1 MLGVFEKNH
10 VPVQY
15 TFAQD
20 IEKGMDKNMKRIGLA
35 SSKLT
40 PYLFLLPTFLLIV
53 VFRFIPIGYSAWLSV
68 MRFNIVMPEN
78 SVFVGFDNFARMAG
92 DEWLWNSLSNTAL
105 FTLGSLSIGLFLSLI
120 VALVI
125 CEKWF
130 KLSGIARA
138 LLFVPFIMSIVI
150 SGLIWSFI
158 FQIDFG
164 LLNAILRLFGLPTQ
178 QFLGSTSLALWTIII
193 VAIWRDLGYMITIWS
208 AGILSISKDYIEAA
222 RIDGANRFQEILY
235 IKLPLLKPIVVFLL
249 VLGVINSFQTFD
261 LVFVMTAGGPARS
274 TETVIFYLWN
284 MAFRDFNISYAAA
297 IAWLLFAILI
307 VFTSIQIKLFKT
319 EEVN

>member
-1 MLGVFEKNH
+1 
-10 VPVQY
+10 
-15 TFAQD
+15 
-20 IEKGMDKNMKRIGLA
+20 
-35 SSKLT
+35 
-40 PYLFLLPTFLLIV
+40 
-53 VFRFIPIGYSAWLSV
+53 

-92 DEWLWNSLSNTAL
+92 DEWLWNSLSNTAQ
-105 FTLGSLSIGLFLSLI
+105 FTIASLSIGLLLSLI

-125 CEKWF
+125 CEAWF
-130 KLSGIARA
+130 KFSGVARA
-138 LLFVPFIMSIVI
+138 FLFIPFIMSIVI

-158 FQIDFG
+158 FQVDFG
-164 LLNAILRLFGLPTQ
+164 LLNAILRMLGLPPQ
-178 QFLGSTSLALWTIII
+178 QLLGSTSLAIWTVII

-235 IKLPLLKPIVVFLL
+235 IKLPLLKPIAIFLT

-261 LVFVMTAGGPARS
+261 LIFVMTAGGPARS

-284 MAFRDFNISYAAA
+284 MAFRDFNISYSAA
-297 IAWLLFAILI
+297 IAWLIFAILI
-307 VFTSIQIKLFKT
+307 VFTLIQIKLFKA